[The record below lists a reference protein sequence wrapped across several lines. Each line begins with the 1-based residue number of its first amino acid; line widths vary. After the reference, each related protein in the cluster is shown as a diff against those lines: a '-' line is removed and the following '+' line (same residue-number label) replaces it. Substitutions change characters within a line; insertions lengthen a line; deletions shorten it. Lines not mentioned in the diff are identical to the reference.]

1 MNTKTILSISL
12 LFFSCQISTNQG
24 PPKKAKLENHPTSS
38 LSWQVTPRFIDRM
51 SAGKE
56 GLKRM
61 VLMFLI
67 DESMIQGQIKTLEKS
82 VEDNDYIKVKK
93 AITMLNFYGSRFEEK
108 KYVRN
113 YVQDYRSLSGD
124 TFLHSTA
131 FIDTR
136 IPKEWKLAHTEMKAQ
151 IAVELLKNGIN
162 ADVANNSGTTL
173 AQYTSSTP
181 TKTKRK
187 SKKK

>member
-1 MNTKTILSISL
+1 MKIKTILSISL
-12 LFFSCQISTNQG
+12 FFIYSQAVASDQ
-24 PPKKAKLENHPTSS
+24 PSKKVKLEAQSTF
-38 LSWQVTPRFIDRM
+38 WQMTPRFIDRM

-67 DESMIQGQIKTLEKS
+67 DESMIQNQIKALEKS

-93 AITMLNFYGSRFEEK
+93 AITMLNFYGSRFEVK
-108 KYVRN
+108 KDARN
-113 YVQDYRSLSGD
+113 YVQDYRSPSGD

-136 IPKEWKLAHTEMKAQ
+136 IPKEWKVAHTQMKSQ
-151 IAVELLKNGIN
+151 ITKELLDNGIDAN
-162 ADVANNSGTTL
+162 AENNSGTMI
-173 AQYTSSTP
+173 AQYAPSTASKARKKH
-181 TKTKRK
+181 KTKK
-187 SKKK
+187 